1 MNQNPEPD
9 QHGQYIPKPKWGWKA
24 IYIFLFVL
32 GLSGGILGLI
42 YRQLPKKSEV
52 LAKRKI
58 PKIRAVYAIV
68 LSPISTNRAD
78 SISKAIKKEI
88 GADSIRIKMVIGGT
102 AVYKHCT
109 SADEFRR
116 LIDTASKRSVEAD
129 IEIQN
134 LLHSKVV
141 DIITSDKL
149 PTRLYILGSAPNIDT
164 NILKKRM
171 THIAEYLDIRNRRL
185 GSITIVNCLEPK
197 NSLQNQLYINFYKAR
212 GLKVEE

>member
-1 MNQNPEPD
+1 MNSKLNAISIVD
-9 QHGQYIPKPKWGWKA
+9 QYLEHARVMIFHNNGNEKVYISSADWMVRNLDHR
-24 IYIFLFVL
+24 I
-32 GLSGGILGLI
+32 
-42 YRQLPKKSEV
+42 EV
-52 LAKRKI
+52 
-58 PKIRAVYAIV
+58 AV
-68 LSPISTNRAD
+68 PIND
-78 SISKAIKKEI
+78 KAIKKEF
-88 GADSIRIKMVIGGT
+88 GADSIRIKMVIGGK

-109 SADEFRR
+109 SAYEFRR

-164 NILKKRM
+164 NSLKKRM
-171 THIAEYLDIRNRRL
+171 SHIAEYLDIRNRSL

-197 NSLQNQLYINFYKAR
+197 NSIQNQLYINFYKAR